1 MTQLVYTVCSISQ
14 IPFALALGEDL
25 QKHEPNTKFVIGLA
39 DRLPSDLP
47 AIAFPIVAADELGLP
62 FLTEMANRYTVDELT
77 RSLKPYFASFLE
89 KKYQA
94 NKIIFLESIL

>member
-25 QKHEPNTKFVIGLA
+25 QKYEPNTQFVIGLA

-62 FLTEMANRYTVDELT
+62 FLSEMGNRYTIDELT

-89 KKYQA
+89 K
-94 NKIIFLESIL
+94 ISSE